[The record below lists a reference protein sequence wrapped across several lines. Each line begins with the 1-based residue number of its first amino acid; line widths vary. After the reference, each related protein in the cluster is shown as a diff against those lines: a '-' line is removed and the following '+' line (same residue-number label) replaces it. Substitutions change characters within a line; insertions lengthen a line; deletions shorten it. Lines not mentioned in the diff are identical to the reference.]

1 MARCPL
7 VIVAHDM
14 SMPGR
19 RPAVAEAPA
28 RTATR
33 PRGASLEWPP
43 VPWDVK
49 PPGFPCAFTLVELIV
64 VVAILALLAALLLPA
79 LSKARQSPHRTA
91 CLSNLH
97 QQGIAWRLYLDDH
110 AGRFP
115 DRRDLK
121 SSLPGGYRPWASWPA
136 SDPRAGW
143 AALVLSNTLGI
154 GKAWSC
160 PGASSAPW
168 SQAPQAGQPASAD
181 TNAPPVRYWMWRFDR
196 ADDPVPPDNFWNR
209 TEDEC
214 VTTLRSAA
222 TTPSAS
228 PVGPSDVELTVDVYF
243 PGTIA
248 AVPEPL
254 RGRAAHAN
262 GRNRLMLDGHAAF
275 LRDPRT
281 PSR

>member
-1 MARCPL
+1 M
-7 VIVAHDM
+7 IVAHDM
-14 SMPGR
+14 PMHGR
-19 RPAVAEAPA
+19 PTTVATAFTPAATPPRAALLPPPRPAWAVTRAA
-28 RTATR
+28 R
-33 PRGASLEWPP
+33 
-43 VPWDVK
+43 
-49 PPGFPCAFTLVELIV
+49 PGAFTLVELLV
-64 VVAILALLAALLLPA
+64 VVAILALLAALLLPV
-79 LSKARQSPHRTA
+79 LSKARQSPHRAA

-121 SSLPGGYRPWASWPA
+121 SALPGGYRPWASWPA

-143 AALVLSNTLGI
+143 AALVLSNTLGM

-168 SQAPQAGQPASAD
+168 SHAPQAGQPASAD

-196 ADDPVPPDNFWNR
+196 SDDPVPPDNFWNR

-228 PVGPSDVELTVDVYF
+228 PVGPSEVELTVDVYF

-254 RGRAAHAN
+254 RGRAAHAG
-262 GRNRLMLDGHAAF
+262 GRSRLMLDGHAAF